1 MDRRWIAACVIGIVA
16 ASAVV
21 GYGAGSRDHVTG

>member
-1 MDRRWIAACVIGIVA
+1 LLLLVA

-21 GYGAGSRDHVTG
+21 GYGGHLGGQLVYGEHHLPF